1 MLPDVLLTIEANR
14 IFQFAK
20 KFRLST
26 DSNESKTTLL
36 LIAYSL
42 DSDTEINAIE
52 MLLHIDRTNI
62 CIKTLKNYCRNTS
75 FKELTNSFLVVFSS
89 LLRFCEVNESNEL
102 IDAILA
108 KAEKNFSLSSLR
120 RAIRL

>member
-89 LLRFCEVNESNEL
+89 LLR
-102 IDAILA
+102 
-108 KAEKNFSLSSLR
+108 SLKIFKDL
-120 RAIRL
+120 